1 MTNLPELVLMMQ
13 KLSGGTVYN
22 LSIHLVLVTKYR
34 RKVINAAMLK
44 RLKEI
49 FTDTCHKWDCE
60 LREFNGE
67 DNHCH
72 LLIDINP
79 KAQISAFANN
89 LKTVSS
95 RRIRQE
101 FPERCVQFYR
111 KPVFWKIG
119 YFVSSTGGANLET
132 VKRYIQ
138 NQNSPTR

>member
-1 MTNLPELVLMMQ
+1 MH

-44 RLKEI
+44 RLQEI
-49 FTDTCHKWDCE
+49 FSDTCRKWECQ
-60 LREFNGE
+60 LQEFKGE
-67 DNHCH
+67 NNHCH
-72 LLIDINP
+72 LLISINP
-79 KAQISAFANN
+79 KVQISAFANN

-101 FPERCVQFYR
+101 FPEQCARFYN

-119 YFVSSTGGANLET
+119 YFVSSTVGANLET
-132 VKRYIQ
+132 VKRYIEEQ
-138 NQNSPTR
+138 DAPTR

>member
-1 MTNLPELVLMMQ
+1 MKTLA
-13 KLSGGTVYN
+13 GGTVYN

-34 RKVINAAMLK
+34 KRVITKTMLT
-44 RLKEI
+44 RLEQI
-49 FTDTCHKWDCE
+49 LSDTCAKWDCS
-60 LREFNGE
+60 LVEFNGE
-67 DNHCH
+67 PDHVH

-95 RRIRQE
+95 RLIRKE
-101 FPERCVQFYR
+101 FSEHCAKFYS

-132 VKRYIQ
+132 IKRYIQ
-138 NQNSPTR
+138 QQDSEQCATS

>member
-1 MTNLPELVLMMQ
+1 MPTKLLP
-13 KLSGGTVYN
+13 GGTVYD

-34 RKVINAAMLK
+34 RKVITGEVLN

-49 FTDTCHKWDCE
+49 FNDTCKKWDCT
-60 LREFNGE
+60 LQEFNGE
-67 DNHCH
+67 GDHCH

-79 KAQISAFANN
+79 KVQISAFANN

-95 RRIRQE
+95 RLIRKE
-101 FPERCVQFYR
+101 FLDHCNQFYS

-119 YFVSSTGGANLET
+119 YFVSSTGGASLET

-138 NQNSPTR
+138 SQDHPDGTDRD